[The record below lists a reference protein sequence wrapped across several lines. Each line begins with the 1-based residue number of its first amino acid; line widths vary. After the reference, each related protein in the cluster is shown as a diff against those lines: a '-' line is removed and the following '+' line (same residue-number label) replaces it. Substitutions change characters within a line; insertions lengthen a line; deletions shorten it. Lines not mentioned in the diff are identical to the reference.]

1 MFTLSQF
8 PNFIKGWP
16 KWLRPND
23 LLNCYIKLRDITNIE
38 IFFEKAKKI
47 DQNYIEFIKNSASLI
62 NRNDRSFF
70 WRLTVKENIDFFNS
84 LLGSEVRSSLF
95 EFVDFGTASVIQR
108 QIEITLDN
116 FEPRIENVQVEV
128 NPSPDTN
135 EFEVT
140 VIFDIVGQEF
150 PTQEFTFIL
159 EATR

>member
-1 MFTLSQF
+1 METI
-8 PNFIKGWP
+8 PTE
-16 KWLRPND
+16 R
-23 LLNCYIKLRDITNIE
+23 
-38 IFFEKAKKI
+38 
-47 DQNYIEFIKNSASLI
+47 
-62 NRNDRSFF
+62 
-70 WRLTVKENIDFFNS
+70 FFNS

-116 FEPRIENVQVEV
+116 FEPRIENVQVEF